1 MFPCGCWFNIVEST
15 ASWVVIWTPLF
26 NTLSQCVEYRGWRS
40 SESHK
45 PYAMKLLAMGLEQI
59 KREDPVHYSVEETKF
74 YGNLIINSLVA
85 AGEHRITQIY
95 PCICVP
101 TFNFSTE
108 FFSFRSA
115 FMWRTSNTNI
125 GMQFPTVD
133 ECCCCE
139 LKTGVLL
146 IGALHVVRVQS
157 FLKKCCT
164 NM

>member
-1 MFPCGCWFNIVEST
+1 
-15 ASWVVIWTPLF
+15 
-26 NTLSQCVEYRGWRS
+26 
-40 SESHK
+40 
-45 PYAMKLLAMGLEQI
+45 MKQLAIGLEQI

-95 PCICVP
+95 PYICVP

-108 FFSFRSA
+108 FFSFRSD

-139 LKTGVLL
+139 LKSPTHR
-146 IGALHVVRVQS
+146 GAPCGESSIFFEKMLHKHVV
-157 FLKKCCT
+157 
-164 NM
+164 